1 VQSSVTQPIP
11 RCLCDFA
18 TRDDERV
25 IHENT
30 LADLGI
36 ENVMPKHHGH
46 LIVDFGD
53 DGTNELQVWFI
64 SEHLVDVPLVRADA
78 PASEKEVPK
87 SKSAGVR

>member
-18 TRDDERV
+18 ARDDERV

-64 SEHLVDVPLVRADA
+64 HPHPKKKRRSLSRPACANSQVRA
-78 PASEKEVPK
+78 
-87 SKSAGVR
+87 